1 MLKPEHTLLLVID
14 VQGKLAEIVDRSAPT
29 RANVVR
35 LIRGADL
42 LEVPVLA
49 TEQVPKKLG
58 PTVPEVAEALG
69 DRPRPTKVTF
79 SCLGDAAIRE
89 AVGAARR
96 HQVLVAGIEAHVC
109 VFQTVS
115 DLLAAGYE
123 VHVAKDAVS
132 SRAAENREI
141 ACARMAAEGAV
152 ITSTETA
159 LFELQG
165 DCLGDRFREISKL
178 VR

>member
-1 MLKPEHTLLLVID
+1 MLKPESTLLLVID
-14 VQGKLAEIVDRSAPT
+14 VQGKLAEIVDRSEST

-49 TEQVPKKLG
+49 TEQVPDKLG
-58 PTVPEVAEALG
+58 PTVAEVAAALG
-69 DRPRPTKVTF
+69 DRPRPAKVTF
-79 SCLGDAAIRE
+79 SCLGDLAIRE
-89 AVGAARR
+89 SVGAARR

-109 VFQTVS
+109 VFQTVY
-115 DLLAAGYE
+115 DLLSAGYD

-141 ACARMAAEGAV
+141 ACARMAADGAV
-152 ITSTETA
+152 ITSTEMA

-165 DCLGDRFREISKL
+165 DCLGDRFRAISKL